1 MSIWKWFEYLKKF
14 ENHDN
19 YIIRS
24 YNQKQL
30 PDVFTTNRGL
40 RQEGGTISP
49 SLFIIWMS
57 LLEHVEWEVKIKTR
71 TFIYEKGNIW

>member
-14 ENHDN
+14 DNHDN

-49 SLFIIWMS
+49 SLFIIFMDE
-57 LLEHVEWEVKIKTR
+57 LIR
-71 TFIYEKGNIW
+71 TCWVRSKN